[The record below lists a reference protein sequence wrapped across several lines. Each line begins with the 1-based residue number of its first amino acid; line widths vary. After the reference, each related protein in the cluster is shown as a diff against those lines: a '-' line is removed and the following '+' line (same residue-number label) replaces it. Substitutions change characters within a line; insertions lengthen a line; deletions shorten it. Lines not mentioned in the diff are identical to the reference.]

1 MMDELK
7 RPPLV
12 EEGAGGDDAEIDA
25 LPEFDGGRR
34 ECFLM
39 VLTVRQMCGLAWT
52 AAQGHTNFQMS
63 RRKNT
68 PRGVIYAPMSRLAMH
83 QWVQRKEHC
92 GLGWW
97 V

>member
-39 VLTVRQMCGLAWT
+39 VLTVCQMCGLAWT

-68 PRGVIYAPMSRLAMH
+68 PRGVIYAPTSRLSLH
-83 QWVQRKEHC
+83 Q
-92 GLGWW
+92 
-97 V
+97 

>member
-1 MMDELK
+1 MMPPLFHGRRSRVYRNSRVSLAMMNELK

-12 EEGAGGDDAEIDA
+12 EEGAGGDDAEIDP

-52 AAQGHTNFQMS
+52 AAQGHTNF
-63 RRKNT
+63 
-68 PRGVIYAPMSRLAMH
+68 
-83 QWVQRKEHC
+83 
-92 GLGWW
+92 
-97 V
+97 